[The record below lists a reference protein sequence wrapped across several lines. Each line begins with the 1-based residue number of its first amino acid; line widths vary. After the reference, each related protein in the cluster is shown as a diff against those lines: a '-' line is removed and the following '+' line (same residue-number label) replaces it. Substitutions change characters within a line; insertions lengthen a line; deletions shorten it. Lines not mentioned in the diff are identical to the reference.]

1 MSVPKQRSPAS
12 ATRARATRRRAVG
25 IAATLAEMADLRQA
39 TLIDVAGDLALGL
52 DAGSDASDAD
62 ADRWLADAGY
72 DVRGDALAGLPPAP
86 ASLSPPLSA
95 LPRLSAGAV
104 PPGADARW
112 YDPFAA
118 CEAAAEHLAGY
129 FRRTL
134 DAVELVGATL
144 GVYAAGAEVDWTR
157 ADVRRDLA
165 NLQART
171 REMRA
176 RLGTW
181 QRQIDRAVVKAERM
195 AAAMNATAETEACGD
210 DVTRGA
216 IAGDGASD

>member
-12 ATRARATRRRAVG
+12 VARARATRHRAVG

-39 TLIDVAGDLALGL
+39 TLIDVAGDLRLGL

-62 ADRWLADAGY
+62 ADAWLADAGY
-72 DVRGDALAGLPPAP
+72 DVRGEALAGLRTAPAP
-86 ASLSPPLSA
+86 SLSA
-95 LPRLSAGAV
+95 LPRLSADAV
-104 PPGADARW
+104 PPGADARL

-134 DAVELVGATL
+134 DAVELVGTTL

-171 REMRA
+171 REMRQ

-181 QRQIDRAVVKAERM
+181 QRKINRAVVKAERV
-195 AAAMNATAETEACGD
+195 AAQVAAMNGTAEMEAGGD
-210 DVTRGA
+210 GIAPGTV
-216 IAGDGASD
+216 AGDGASD